1 MQEHVQLTDKQ
12 ITDDLVSPVLRSA
25 KWFWMTIGFLSF
37 IMVLGLSGY
46 VWELYSGLGVTNV
59 RRPVFGV
66 HILLILFFG

>member
-37 IMVLGLSGY
+37 IMVLGLSGMY
-46 VWELYSGLGVTNV
+46 GNYIVD
-59 RRPVFGV
+59 
-66 HILLILFFG
+66 